1 MNKQIYR
8 LVFNQARGCLMVVA
22 ETATSS
28 GKSAS
33 GERVSRSAKKQG
45 GQRGRAALAACESIH
60 RAMLLGA
67 ASLWLAPLQVDAQT
81 VATRIVADPAAARAQ
96 QATVLN
102 ASNGVTQVNIQTP
115 SQAGVSRNTY
125 SQFDVGASGA
135 ILNNSRNNVQTQLG
149 GWVQGNPWLA
159 TGAARVILN
168 EVNSSN
174 PSHLQGYVE
183 VAGQRA
189 EVVVA
194 NPAGIAVNG
203 GGFINA
209 SGVTL
214 TTGMAVM
221 NGGSLEGYRVQG
233 GSVSIN
239 GAGLDTRGAD
249 YTAILARA
257 AQVNAGIWASRLQVV
272 TGTNTIQAGSLGAD
286 SAPQSQ
292 RIDGDAS
299 VPNYALDVSSLGGMY
314 AGKITLVG
322 TEAGLGVRNDGVV
335 QASSGPLTLTQD
347 GWLANSGT
355 LQASGGDLKV
365 QVQGTINQS
374 GIVYGSA
381 NVLLASQGS
390 QTHSGTVAAQ
400 GDVRLEAGGAGAAI
414 QANSS
419 AVWAAGLQ
427 MDGSL
432 TGRQDLDVQATSQ
445 VQTAGRALASR
456 DLAVRGASLDLVQ
469 SGVQANSIQ
478 LQASSGELNARGSQI
493 LASDTLQLQTPQ
505 ALTTDGALVQAN
517 TVSTQAH
524 SLSNVRGQII
534 QTGGT
539 DQAIALQGKLDN
551 TAGVIHSAAHN
562 LAIGAQ
568 DIDNTA
574 GQLLHAGNGTFN
586 LGSQGQLQN
595 NAQGAIQGAL
605 ADGARIVGSGAV
617 QVQAQAFSN
626 TGSINAAGDLD
637 TNAATLDNRGVM
649 YAAGAQT
656 LSLTYGMANRGTI
669 AAARDMTL
677 NAASFAG
684 SGSNVLAAGMAADGR
699 LTGIGALTANTTGAL
714 QSSGQLLATGSMNL
728 AAASLD
734 LTGSSTGSTGGNV
747 NLAAQGGNILT
758 RNAEVSTPGQLTI
771 TAKAN
776 AAQVLDNT
784 GGQLSGRQLQV
795 QVGQLDNTFG
805 SIQQTG
811 TGTQLASIQST
822 GALNNTSGRIVGNAQ
837 DLGIAAGGALANADG
852 LVSAIGNL
860 AITSGDLLNAG
871 AGTGKG
877 LQSQAGNIVLN
888 VQALDNSGGIYAARD
903 LDTAAAAVNNSGALY
918 AGGQQR
924 LAVRDTL
931 ASSGTIAAAKD
942 LTINAASLAGSG
954 SSVLAASMAT
964 GGQLTGSGSVAIT
977 TTGVLRNAGQLLATG
992 NIVLDGSALDLSGS
1006 TTGSTAGQLRFTAQS
1021 GNVLTRGAQVS
1032 TPGQLVIAASQNGAQ
1047 TLDNTA
1053 GRMSAA
1059 KLDLDVRNID
1069 NSQGSIQQ
1077 TGNTDLAID
1086 LHGGAFNNSA
1096 GSLVANAS
1104 NLSLGT
1110 GALTNTAGEIG
1121 HSGTGQL
1128 SLNSS
1133 SIENTRGQIVSNG
1146 TLLLSS
1152 TGNLDNADGLISAR
1166 GDLAA
1171 TSKDVANTASGTAS
1185 TATGIESQTGNVN
1198 LDVQK
1203 LTNSG
1208 SIRSAQDLAT
1218 HAASLDN
1225 SGSMY
1230 AAGAQTLTAGNGITS
1245 SGTIAAGKGLTVNAG
1260 SLAGAAG
1267 NVLAAGMAAD
1277 GQLTGIGALSVT
1289 TSGALQTAGQ
1299 ALATGN
1305 VDLAGASVDLGG
1317 STTGSTTGAVHLTA
1331 QSGNVVTSH
1340 AKVSTP
1346 GQLTINANG
1355 NDSQL
1360 LDNTGGQLSSQQLQ
1374 VKVGELDNSQG
1385 SIQQTGTGAQAASIV
1400 TAGALNNSGGRI
1412 VANAQDFT
1420 VTSAALANNNGLIGH
1435 AGTESLSITSA
1446 SVDNNHGQVTGN
1458 GAVTVASSGNVD
1470 NSAGLIA
1477 AQNDL
1482 ALAGADLTNTS
1493 GSNAGIQSQAG
1504 SVSLDVRNFTNSGSV
1519 SAGQNL
1525 DTHAASL
1532 NNSGT
1537 MYAAGWQAVA
1547 VVNGMS
1553 TSGAIAAARDL
1564 SVNAG
1569 SLSGSGSNVLAAGM
1583 AADGQLTGNAALAV
1597 TTTDG
1602 LQTAGQALA
1611 AGNVHLRG
1619 GNLNL
1624 NGSTTGS
1631 TKGDVN
1637 LTATSGNVSTRSAK
1651 VSAPG
1656 QLNITANANGSQLLD
1671 NTAGQLSGQ
1680 QLQVKVGQL
1689 DNSQGAIQQTGIGL
1703 QAASIQSTGALN
1715 NSSGQIIANAQDFS
1729 VNSGVLT
1736 NTSGLIGHAGTG
1748 SLGISAADVGNSSGQ
1763 ITGNGAVTL
1772 TSTGNID
1779 NSAGLI
1785 AAQNDLVLGGAD
1797 VISSGGANAGIQS
1810 QSGNVSLDVQ
1820 NFTNSG
1826 NVRAAQDLST
1836 HAASL
1841 NNSGTMYA
1849 AGWQTV
1855 AVGNALNSSGTIA
1868 AGKDL
1873 TVNAGSLAGSGTSV
1887 LAAGMAGDGKLA
1899 ATGALNIITSSA
1911 LKAGGQVL
1919 AAGSLNLSGSS
1930 LDLSGSTTGSTNG
1943 NVSLS
1948 AQSGNILT
1956 RQAQVSTPGQLTIKA
1971 WNNGGQLL
1979 DNSNGLLS
1987 ARQLEVQVG
1996 RMDNTQGMIQQSGTG
2011 AQGASIQSLG
2021 AISNNAGRIV
2031 ANAQDF
2037 TLSAGGA
2044 LSNVDG
2050 QIGHAGTGSLNV
2062 SANGLDNT
2070 RGQVVGNGT
2079 TSVAS
2084 SGLVNNSNGL
2094 VSAQQDLV
2102 IGAAGVDNDQGKLV
2116 AMQGNLTLNSTQGSI
2131 NNAAGLIQAAQDLGL
2146 SANGAGN
2153 SLQNAQG
2160 KMIAGRD
2167 AKLSTGSVGNDTGLI
2182 ASGRDL
2188 QVDTHGQ
2195 TLSNLDGAANPG
2207 NALGLVAGGQMTVN
2221 SGALDNRA
2229 GLISAQ
2235 TGLDIASS
2243 GAVNNAPR
2251 NGYGGQIYSGANL
2264 KVLASG
2270 LDNTA
2275 GQVLAVQGANIDL
2288 GGGTLGN
2295 SAGLL
2300 RVGQALTLKTGAIDN
2315 TSTKGANAGI
2325 EAGTIDIVTA
2335 NLNNTQGAVR
2345 AGQDL
2350 TIRDDGQLNNNQGE
2364 LSAGRALQVTTNL
2377 AASPSLALSNAGG
2390 QIVADQS
2397 VSVRTGTLAG
2407 AGSVVSRGDVSL
2419 DLQGD
2424 HTLSGTLQAGGNLQL
2439 KATGSLTNP
2448 VSVQAGRSL
2457 SVNAAN
2463 LDNQAGAE
2471 LLSGETTTLA
2481 IGGTLTNRG
2490 LIDGADTHIQASQV
2504 NNFGTGRIYGD
2515 RIAIGA
2521 SVVNNMEET
2530 VGGATSAATI
2540 AGRQRVDIG
2549 AQYLTNREGSLI
2561 FSAGDMS
2568 IGGAV
2573 DTNWQAA
2580 GMAQTVKNNSATI
2593 EASQNLAISAS
2604 DIRNTNEHFA
2614 TTVQQVSQT
2623 RITEYQVVGQTQRY
2637 LPGAPGVSVYRDE
2650 VWILRTPDGTYDNWN
2665 SYEYTRT
2672 VNETVVTQSDPGK
2685 IIAGGGIRLTANSL
2699 LNDKSQIVAGGSI
2712 NVQGTTASNT
2722 KVDGTRTSTDAG
2734 TVTENWRDKHKG
2746 TDDPGKTVTAYNP
2759 GSVVTTFDMQATRYE
2774 QFAGS
2779 ASTGSGPG
2787 ASSLST
2793 VQANAG
2799 AGGSVNASNKT
2810 ASLSSVSGTQAGSA
2824 SGASTASQ
2832 TGSHVQSNNASAG
2845 QAQGGTVAGN
2855 TGKQISGNAAIS
2867 EQAHGDA
2874 IGDNVGRQVGG
2885 SAESSDQA
2893 TGRATTQ
2900 QTDGQVQSLSGA
2912 IAKSGKTPDTAGTAT
2927 GSAQIS
2933 IRTMRPNFRLPTA
2946 SLFKTHPESQARY
2959 LIETDPKFTNY
2970 KSWLSSDYMLDALQV
2985 DPATT
2990 QKRMGDGF
2998 YEQKLIREQVLALT
3012 GNRFLGDYT
3021 NDDEEYKSLM
3031 DNGLTYA
3038 RQWGLRPGVALSP
3051 EQVSQLTSDIVWLV
3065 TQDVQMPDG
3074 STQSVLVPQVYVR
3087 VQPGDLD
3094 GSGALLAGREVN
3106 INLTGDFT
3114 NSGTVAGRNLVNISA
3129 DNIRNLGG
3137 TMSGGTL
3144 ALQATRDIDNVGGM
3158 LKARDAALLSA
3169 GRDLNLTSTTQS
3181 SSNTVGANSFAQTG
3195 INRVAGLY
3203 VSAPAGVLLAS
3214 AGNNINLTAAQ
3225 VSNAGTGLTQLNA
3238 GNNLNLSAVNTSISQ
3253 RVVWNADN
3261 RQSQSASM
3269 DVGSQVN
3276 GAGNLVLNAGQD
3288 INAKAAVVNAGQ
3300 TLNLAAGRDVNII
3313 AGQATQSLDEAH
3325 KHTSKGF
3332 LSKKTT
3338 TTHDQLET
3346 ATAIGSSLDGS
3357 NVNVVAG
3364 RDLTVKGSSI
3374 IADQNLAID
3383 AARNLSVLS
3392 VEDTAKSAHSMEVK
3406 KSGLTG
3412 GYASGNL
3419 SVGYGKSSSSTKT
3432 GNESVTQHESS
3443 IGALNGSAK
3452 LKSGETLQVVA
3463 SDIAAKENLTL
3474 IGKNVDLSAAQN
3486 TSEDHLSASSKSS
3499 GFSVGVTVNPLAAAK
3514 DAYKESTK
3522 NSKSSGTIGKITSK
3536 ADGVAD
3542 GLWAATT
3549 AVTVQFGSKSS
3560 TSNQNQATSEARTT
3574 SLNAGKDLTILATDG
3589 SINSQGTQMS
3599 AEGNAMIVAKDS
3611 IKLDVAHNTESK
3623 SQDSKSS
3630 GFSFD
3635 NRTAMMAG
3643 TFNNKGKGDGAT
3655 DTVTGSK
3662 LSVGGTTTMATQ
3674 TGDIALIGASVVSD
3688 GKLEISAARDLTIS
3702 SAQDTV
3708 HNANQSDN
3716 KAIGK
3721 VVISDTERFSGYH
3734 NEKHKDN
3741 SDQVKQV
3748 ASSVGSLN
3756 GDVVLTAGNKYTQTS
3771 SNVLA
3776 ANNVD
3781 ITAKSIDITALQDTG
3796 SSQSSNSDLKVGAFA
3811 RISSP
3816 LIDLVNN
3823 VEAAR
3828 KSDGRVQTMQGMA
3841 AAAQGYQATKAIT
3854 SGGTLIKGEVGVGFA
3869 SSSNSSNDNS
3879 STAVG
3884 STVNGGGNVNLTAT
3898 GGDIHATGATLS
3910 AGKALSLDAAQNI
3923 VLDAS
3928 QSTVHSDGK
3937 NNSAGVE
3944 VGVGFQ
3950 AGASGTGVY
3959 AYASAN
3965 VGKGH
3970 HNSDATINNNTQLK
3984 ADTINIA
3991 SKGDTTLKG
4000 ATATANTINA
4010 DVGGKLAI
4018 ESLQDVSKQESSQTN
4033 AGARVQVSFGT
4044 AWEASGNLSQSK
4056 SNGSSAAVGQQSGLF
4071 AGDGGYHVKA
4081 DTVDLKGGAIAS
4093 TNKVDSELTANKLTT
4108 ANIENKMSYSAS
4120 NVSMAGSVG
4129 GGSGEGDKNADGT
4142 AKPKDQQ
4149 QLFGDRKSGN
4159 VTPGVPVMEKGS
4171 DSSTTY
4177 ATVTDGKITIG
4188 GVTTNSVKELG
4199 INSDASK
4206 ASTALDKLP
4215 DLQKVLKD
4223 QQAMSAAAG
4232 TVLATSKQIIG
4243 EIATSASNAALRDQ
4257 AAAAKVLN
4265 DPNSTAEQKA
4275 AAKSAFADAEKTQT
4289 DWGKGGI
4296 YSRALNAGVD
4306 VLVGSLAGQGSGQIA
4321 ANAMGPTVAKTVGD
4335 IGSSLQAEAYREARE
4350 FEKQSKQAALNNDQK
4365 LATELAGKAAESD
4378 ATAEKWGDNGIY
4390 RVGLHSATQG
4400 MLGGLANGQGGAMIG
4415 AAGVVGGNLGQR
4427 LGQSLGTAEA
4437 DKLGLEGDARKAFIN
4452 SYQNTG
4458 AVIGGM
4464 LAGATAAGVTGHVA
4478 NGEALL
4484 AAANGGGAAGTVD
4497 AYNRQLH
4504 PNEVAFLQDK
4514 ARVKRYADYIK
4525 QKTGTTLTEEQA
4537 QLALSRYG
4545 AAMEDE
4551 KWAQVNGRDGNTEA
4565 FIKQEASAAK
4575 LSYTDSVGN
4584 KHVGFQAT
4592 AAEYKDE
4599 TINLRALFDAYSP
4612 GNSIAA
4618 YLGANLNSKGQTN
4631 AAQRFRQGQQLGYQ
4645 DAGKEANLANDAW
4658 TVAKGVLGLPVYAY
4672 QSLTSDEVGPLDS
4685 ERMTAYHQA
4694 LLKTQGRYE
4703 EAGYLYEKDW
4713 ATAQRL
4719 MVVGLPLTEL
4729 GGQAI
4734 WKLGS
4739 ATKTLI
4745 VERGA
4750 AKEAALATEK
4760 ARVENNRRR
4769 DDDQQYVNN
4778 TAPKDVPEVVTRND
4792 HDFTATV
4799 NNKGNPKAHVDA
4811 DGNLISANPSGTGSV
4826 ADHVR
4831 GSKPQNT
4838 PYISTTDPT
4847 LTDAPKDFGKQQIE
4861 ISARDLQR
4869 DINSGDVQG
4878 GKVVPPQKVLAEL
4891 QEKVDQAK
4899 ARYDANPTENNE
4911 KRLRNATRDLG
4922 NATRDGEC
4930 LISPCVPAPY
4940 IKWPNGVAPKPS
4952 VATPPP
4958 AKH

>member
-33 GERVSRSAKKQG
+33 GERVSRGAKKQG

-67 ASLWLAPLQVDAQT
+67 ASLWLAPMQVDAQT

-102 ASNGVTQVNIQTP
+102 ASNGVAQVNIQTP

-168 EVNSSN
+168 EVNSNN
-174 PSHLQGYVE
+174 PSQLQGYVE

-214 TTGMAVM
+214 TTGTAVM
-221 NGGSLEGYRVQG
+221 NNGSLESYRVQG
-233 GSVSIN
+233 GNISVS

-257 AQVNAGIWASRLQVV
+257 AQVNAGIWANRLQLV
-272 TGTNTIQAGSLGAD
+272 TGSNTIEAGSLGSD

-292 RIDGDAS
+292 RIDGDGN

-314 AGKITLVG
+314 AGKITLIG

-355 LQASGGDLKV
+355 LQASGGDVKV

-381 NVLLASQGS
+381 NVLVASQGS
-390 QTHSGTVAAQ
+390 QAHSGTVAGQ
-400 GDVRLEAGGAGAAI
+400 GDVRIEAIGDGAAV
-414 QANSS
+414 QANGN

-432 TGRQDLDVQATSQ
+432 TGRQNLDVQAAAQLQS
-445 VQTAGRALASR
+445 AGKALASQN
-456 DLAVRGASLDLVQ
+456 LALRGASLDLSQ

-493 LASDTLQLQTPQ
+493 LATDTLQLQTPR

-517 TVSTQAH
+517 TISTQAQ
-524 SLSNVRGQII
+524 SLSNVRGQVI
-534 QTGGT
+534 QTGSA
-539 DQAIALQGKLDN
+539 DQAIALQGKIDN
-551 TAGVIHSAAHN
+551 TAGVIQSAGQN
-562 LAIGAQ
+562 LTISAR
-568 DIDNTA
+568 DIENTA
-574 GQLLHAGNGTFN
+574 GQLLHAGQGTFK
-586 LGSQGQLQN
+586 LGSQGLLQN
-595 NAQGAIQGAL
+595 NAESASQGAL
-605 ADGARIVGSGAV
+605 ADGARVVSSGAL
-617 QVQAQAFSN
+617 QVQAQAISN
-626 TGSINAAGDLD
+626 TGSINAGGELN
-637 TNAATLDNRGVM
+637 TNAATLDNSGVM
-649 YAAGAQT
+649 YAASAQA
-656 LSLTYGMANRGTI
+656 LSLTSGMANRGTI
-669 AAARDMTL
+669 AAGKDL
-677 NAASFAG
+677 KINAASFTG
-684 SGSNVLAAGMAADGR
+684 SASNMLAAGMGADGR

-714 QSSGQLLATGSMNL
+714 QSAGQLLATGNL
-728 AAASLD
+728 NLTAASLD
-734 LTGSSTGSTGGNV
+734 LTGSSAGSTTGNAS
-747 NLAAQGGNILT
+747 LAAQGGNILT
-758 RNAEVSTPGQLTI
+758 RNAEISTPGQLSI
-771 TAKAN
+771 TANAKAG
-776 AAQVLDNT
+776 QLLDNT

-795 QVGQLDNTFG
+795 QVGQLDNTLG

-811 TGTQLASIQST
+811 TGSQAASIQSA

-837 DLGIAAGGALANADG
+837 DFALTAGGALTNTDG

-860 AITSGDLLNAG
+860 AISTGDLSNAG
-871 AGTGKG
+871 AGSGKG
-877 LQSQAGNIVLN
+877 IQSQTGNIVLN
-888 VQALDNSGGIYAARD
+888 AQMLDNSGGIYAARN
-903 LDTAAAAVNNSGALY
+903 LDTTAASASNSGTMY
-918 AGGQQR
+918 AGAQQR
-924 LAVRDTL
+924 LAVRDAL
-931 ASSGTIAAAKD
+931 ANSGTIAAAKD
-942 LTINAASLAGSG
+942 LTINAASLAGSA
-954 SSVLAASMAT
+954 SSVLAASMTT

-977 TTGVLRNAGQLLATG
+977 TTGIMQNAGQLLATS
-992 NIVLDGSALDLSGS
+992 NVVLDGSALDLSGS
-1006 TTGSTAGQLRFTAQS
+1006 TTGSTAGQVHFTAQS
-1021 GNVLTRGAQVS
+1021 GNVLTRNAQVS
-1032 TPGQLVIAASQNGAQ
+1032 TPGELFVSANQSGTQ

-1053 GRMSAA
+1053 GRISAA
-1059 KLDLDVRNID
+1059 KLDFDVRNID
-1069 NSQGSIQQ
+1069 NSQGSIQH

-1086 LHGGAFNNSA
+1086 LHGGAFNNSS
-1096 GSLVANAS
+1096 GSLVANAA
-1104 NLSLGT
+1104 NLSLST

-1128 SLNSS
+1128 SLNAA
-1133 SIENTRGQIVSNG
+1133 SIENTRGQIVGNG
-1146 TLLLSS
+1146 AVLLSN
-1152 TGNLDNADGLISAR
+1152 TGNLTNADGLISAHA
-1166 GDLAA
+1166 DLTA
-1171 TSKDVANTASGTAS
+1171 TSKDVANTVSGTAT
-1185 TATGIESQTGNVN
+1185 TATGIQSQAGNVS

-1208 SIRSAQDLAT
+1208 SIRSGQDLST
-1218 HAASLDN
+1218 HATSLDN
-1225 SGSMY
+1225 SGTMY
-1230 AAGAQTLTAGNGITS
+1230 AAGAQTLAVGNAIAS
-1245 SGTIAAGKGLTVNAG
+1245 SGTIAAAKDLTVNAG
-1260 SLAGAAG
+1260 SLTGAAG

-1277 GQLTGIGALSVT
+1277 GQLTGTGALSVT

-1305 VDLAGASVDLGG
+1305 VNLGGASVDLAG
-1317 STTGSTTGAVHLTA
+1317 STTGSTTGDVQLTA

-1340 AKVSTP
+1340 AQVSAP
-1346 GQLTINANG
+1346 GNLTINANG
-1355 NDSQL
+1355 NGSQL
-1360 LDNTGGQLSSQQLQ
+1360 LDNTGGQLSSKQLQ
-1374 VKVGELDNSQG
+1374 IKVGQLDNTQG
-1385 SIQQTGTGAQAASIV
+1385 SIQQTGIGALPASIQ
-1400 TAGALNNSGGRI
+1400 TSGALNNTGGRI
-1412 VANAQDFT
+1412 VANAQD
-1420 VTSAALANNNGLIGH
+1420 VTIASGALTNNNGLIGH
-1435 AGTESLSITSA
+1435 AGTGTLGITSA
-1446 SVDNNHGQVTGN
+1446 SVDNGHGQVTGN
-1458 GAVTVASSGNVD
+1458 GVVTITSAGNID

-1482 ALAGADLTNTS
+1482 TLSGADLTNTS
-1493 GSNAGIQSQAG
+1493 GTNAGIQSQAG
-1504 SVSLDVRNFTNSGSV
+1504 SVNLDVQNFTNSGNV

-1537 MYAAGWQAVA
+1537 MYAAGWQTIA
-1547 VVNGMS
+1547 VVNGMT
-1553 TSGAIAAARDL
+1553 TSGAIAAGKDL
-1564 SVNAG
+1564 TLHAG
-1569 SLSGSGSNVLAAGM
+1569 NLSGTGANVLAAGM
-1583 AADGQLTGNAALAV
+1583 AADGQLTGNAALAI
-1597 TTTDG
+1597 TTTGG
-1602 LQTAGQALA
+1602 LQTSGQALA
-1611 AGNVHLRG
+1611 AGNVNLLG
-1619 GNLNL
+1619 GNVDL

-1637 LTATSGNVSTRSAK
+1637 LTATSGNVSTRNAK

-1656 QLNITANANGSQLLD
+1656 LLNITANANGSQSLD

-1689 DNSQGAIQQTGIGL
+1689 DNTQGTIQQTGSGA
-1703 QAASIQSTGALN
+1703 QAANIQSIGSLN
-1715 NSSGQIIANAQDFS
+1715 NSSGQIVANAQDFTIS
-1729 VNSGVLT
+1729 SGALT
-1736 NTSGLIGHAGTG
+1736 NTSGVIGHAGTG
-1748 SLGISAADVGNSSGQ
+1748 SLGINAAGVGNNNGQ

-1772 TSTGNID
+1772 SSTGNID

-1785 AAQNDLVLGGAD
+1785 AAQNDLVLNGAD
-1797 VISSGGANAGIQS
+1797 LASTSGATVQS
-1810 QSGNVSLDVQ
+1810 QSGNVSLNVQ
-1820 NFTNSG
+1820 NFVNSG
-1826 NVRAAQDLST
+1826 SVRAAQNLVT

-1855 AVGNALNSSGTIA
+1855 TVGNALNSSGTIA

-1873 TVNAGSLAGSGTSV
+1873 TVSAGSLAGTGTNV

-1899 ATGALNIITSSA
+1899 ATGALSISTSGT
-1911 LKAGGQVL
+1911 LNAGGQML
-1919 AAGSLNLSGSS
+1919 AAGNLNLTGSS

-1943 NVSLS
+1943 NVSLT
-1948 AQSGNILT
+1948 AQSGNVLT
-1956 RQAQVSTPGQLTIKA
+1956 RQAQVSTPGQLTITA
-1971 WNNGGQLL
+1971 ANNAGQLL
-1979 DNSNGLLS
+1979 DNTNGLLS
-1987 ARQLEVQVG
+1987 AQQLQVQVG
-1996 RMDNTQGMIQQSGTG
+1996 RMDNTQGVIQQSGTG
-2011 AQGASIQSLG
+2011 AQSASIQSFG
-2021 AISNNAGRIV
+2021 AINNNAGRIV

-2079 TSVAS
+2079 TTVSS
-2084 SGLVNNSNGL
+2084 SGFVDNSSGL
-2094 VSAQQDLV
+2094 VSAQQTLT

-2116 AMQGNLTLNSTQGSI
+2116 AMQGNLSLNSTQGSI

-2146 SANGAGN
+2146 TANGPGN
-2153 SLQNAQG
+2153 SLLNAQG
-2160 KMIAGRD
+2160 KIIAGRD
-2167 AKLSTGSVGNDTGLI
+2167 ANLSTGSVGNDSGLI
-2182 ASGRDL
+2182 ASGHDL
-2188 QVDTHGQ
+2188 HVDTHGQ
-2195 TLSNLDGAANPG
+2195 TLSNLDGTANPG
-2207 NALGLVAGGQMTVN
+2207 SALGLVAGGQMTVN

-2235 TGLDIASS
+2235 AGLDIASS
-2243 GAVNNAPR
+2243 GAVNNAAR
-2251 NGYGGQIYSGANL
+2251 NGHAGQIYSGANL
-2264 KVLASG
+2264 TVQATG

-2275 GQVLAVQGANIDL
+2275 GQVLAVQGADILL
-2288 GGGTLGN
+2288 GGGTLSN
-2295 SAGLL
+2295 SAGLV
-2300 RVGQALTLKTGAIDN
+2300 RVGQALTLKAGAIDN
-2315 TSTKGANAGI
+2315 TSTQGGNAGI
-2325 EAGTIDIVTA
+2325 EASTIDIVTA

-2350 TIRDDGQLNNNQGE
+2350 TIHDDGQLNNNQGE
-2364 LSAGRALQVTTNL
+2364 LSAGRALQITTNQ
-2377 AASPSLALSNAGG
+2377 AATPSLALSNSGG
-2390 QIVADQS
+2390 QIIADQS
-2397 VSVRTGTLAG
+2397 VNVRTGTLTG
-2407 AGSVVSRGDVSL
+2407 AGSIVSRGDVGL

-2424 HTLSGTLQAGGNLQL
+2424 YTLSGTLQAGGNLDL
-2439 KATGSLTNP
+2439 KTTGSLTNP
-2448 VSVQAGRSL
+2448 ISVQAGRNL

-2481 IGGTLTNRG
+2481 IAGTLTNRG

-2515 RIAIGA
+2515 RVAIGA
-2521 SVVNNMEET
+2521 SVVNNLEET

-2561 FSAGDMS
+2561 FSAGDMA
-2568 IGGAV
+2568 IGGAL
-2573 DTNWQAA
+2573 DGNWQAA
-2580 GMAQTVKNNSATI
+2580 GMAQTVNNNSATI
-2593 EASQNLAISAS
+2593 EASQNMAISAS

-2623 RITEYQVVGQTQRY
+2623 AITEYQVVGQTQRY
-2637 LPGAPGVSVYRDE
+2637 LPGTPGVYIYRDE
-2650 VWILRTPDGTYDNWN
+2650 VFFLHTPDGSNHENWN
-2665 SYEYTRT
+2665 SYDYTRT

-2685 IIAGGGIRLTANSL
+2685 IVAGGGIRLTANNL
-2699 LNDKSQIVAGGSI
+2699 LNDKSQIVAGGRI
-2712 NVQGTTASNT
+2712 DVQGTTASNT
-2722 KVDGTRTSTDAG
+2722 KVDGTRSTTDSG

-2759 GSVVTTFDMQATRYE
+2759 GTIVTSFDMQASRYE
-2774 QFAGS
+2774 EFAGN

-2787 ASSLST
+2787 ASTLST

-2799 AGGSVNASNKT
+2799 AGGTVNASNNT
-2810 ASLSSVSGTQAGSA
+2810 ANLSNVSGTQAGSA
-2824 SGASTASQ
+2824 SGATTASQ
-2832 TGSHVQSNNASAG
+2832 TGSHVQNNNASAA
-2845 QAQGGTVAGN
+2845 QAQGGTVAGS
-2855 TGKQISGNAAIS
+2855 TGKQITGNAANS
-2867 EQAHGDA
+2867 ELAHGDA
-2874 IGDNVGRQVGG
+2874 IGDNVGRHIIG

-2893 TGRATTQ
+2893 TGQATTQ
-2900 QTDGQVQSLSGA
+2900 QTAGQVQSLSGA
-2912 IAKSGKTPDTAGTAT
+2912 AAKSGKTPDTAGTAT

-2946 SLFKTHPESQARY
+2946 SLFKTHPESQAKY

-2985 DPATT
+2985 DPAST

-3021 NDDEEYKSLM
+3021 NDDEEYKALM

-3038 RQWGLRPGVALSP
+3038 KQWGLRPGVALSP

-3065 TQDVQMPDG
+3065 TQDVQLPDG

-3094 GSGALLAGREVN
+3094 GSGALLAGKEVN
-3106 INLTGDFT
+3106 INLTGDFA
-3114 NSGTVAGRNLVNISA
+3114 NKGTVAGRNLVNISA

-3137 TMSGGTL
+3137 TMSAGTL
-3144 ALQATRDIDNVGGM
+3144 ALQATKDIDNVGGT
-3158 LKARDAALLSA
+3158 LKAQNAALLTA
-3169 GRDLNLTSTTQS
+3169 GRDLNLTTTTQS
-3181 SSNTVGANSFAQTG
+3181 LSNTVGANSFAQTG
-3195 INRVAGLY
+3195 IDRVAGLY
-3203 VSAPAGVLLAS
+3203 VSGPAGVLLAS

-3225 VSNAGTGLTQLNA
+3225 INNSGAGLTQLNA
-3238 GNNLNLSAVNTSISQ
+3238 GNNLNLSAVNTSVSQ
-3253 RVVWNADN
+3253 KLVWDANN

-3269 DVGSQVN
+3269 DIGSQVK
-3276 GAGNLVLNAGQD
+3276 GGGNLVLNAGQD
-3288 INAKAAVVNAGQ
+3288 LNVKAAVVNAGQ
-3300 TLNLAAGRDVNII
+3300 TLTVAAGRDVNIT
-3313 AGQATQSLDEAH
+3313 AGQVTQSLDEAH

-3332 LSKKTT
+3332 LSKKTV
-3338 TTHDQLET
+3338 TTHDQLEN
-3346 ATAIGSSLDGS
+3346 ATAIGSSLEGS

-3364 RDLTVKGSSI
+3364 RDMTVKGSSI
-3374 IADQNLAID
+3374 VADQNLAIE

-3392 VEDTAKSAHSMEVK
+3392 VEDTAKSANSIEVK

-3419 SVGYGKSSSSTKT
+3419 SVGYGKSSSSTQGTK
-3432 GNESVTQHESS
+3432 ESVTQHEST

-3486 TSEDHLSASSKSS
+3486 TSEEHQTATSKSS

-3549 AVTVQFGSKSS
+3549 AVTVQFGAKSS
-3560 TSNQNQATSEARTT
+3560 TSHQNQSISDARST

-3623 SQDSKSS
+3623 SQDSKAS

-3655 DTVTGSK
+3655 DTVTGTK
-3662 LSVGGTTTMATQ
+3662 LSVGGNATMATQ
-3674 TGDIALIGASVVSD
+3674 TGDIALVGASVVSD
-3688 GKLEISAARDLTIS
+3688 GKLEISAARDLTIT

-3741 SDQVKQV
+3741 TDQVKQV
-3748 ASSVGSLN
+3748 ASNVGSLK
-3756 GDVVLTAGNKYTQTS
+3756 GDVVLTAGEKYTQTS
-3771 SNVLA
+3771 SNVVA
-3776 ANNVD
+3776 GNDVN

-3796 SSQSSNSDLKVGAFA
+3796 SSQSSNSDLKIGAFA

-3828 KSDGRVQTMQGMA
+3828 KSDGRLQTMQGMA

-3854 SGGTLIKGEVGVGFA
+3854 NGGTLIKGEVGVGFA
-3869 SSSNSSNDNS
+3869 SSSNSSNDQSN
-3879 STAVG
+3879 TAVG
-3884 STVNGGGNVNLTAT
+3884 STVNGGGNVTLKSTE
-3898 GGDIHATGATLS
+3898 GDIHATGATLG

-3923 VLDAS
+3923 VLDTS
-3928 QSTVHSDGK
+3928 QSKIHSDGK

-3970 HNSDATINNNTQLK
+3970 HDSDATINNNTQLK
-3984 ADTINIA
+3984 AETINIT

-4000 ATATANTINA
+4000 ATAIANTINA
-4010 DVGGKLAI
+4010 DIGGKLAV

-4033 AGARVQVSFGT
+4033 VGARVQVSFGT

-4056 SNGSSAAVGQQSGLF
+4056 SNGSSAMVGQQSGLF

-4093 TNKVDSELTANKLTT
+4093 TNKVDSELTTNKLTT
-4108 ANIENKMSYSAS
+4108 SNIENKMSYSAS
-4120 NVSMAGSVG
+4120 NVSMAGSIT
-4129 GGSGEGDKNADGT
+4129 GGSGKGDTTPDGKE
-4142 AKPKDQQ
+4142 KPKDQQ

-4177 ATVTDGKITIG
+4177 ATITDGKINIG
-4188 GVTTNSVKELG
+4188 GVTTNSVKDLG
-4199 INSDASK
+4199 INNDASK
-4206 ASTALDKLP
+4206 ANTALDKLP

-4243 EIATSASNAALRDQ
+4243 EVATSASSAAIRDQ

-4275 AAKSAFADAEKTQT
+4275 TAKALMQDAEKTQA
-4289 DWGKGGI
+4289 DWAPAGI

-4306 VLVGSLAGQGSGQIA
+4306 ILVGSLAGQRGGQIA
-4321 ANAMGPTVAKTVGD
+4321 ASAAAPTVAKSVGD
-4335 IGSSLQAEAYREARE
+4335 IGISLSHKADKEAQDFRNLAE
-4350 FEKQSKQAALNNDQK
+4350 KAAANND
-4365 LATELAGKAAESD
+4365 LVSAAMYTSKANEAA
-4378 ATAEKWGDNGIY
+4378 ATAENWGENGIY
-4390 RVGLHSATQG
+4390 RVGLHAAMQG
-4400 MLGGLANGQGGAMIG
+4400 VLGSLSNGHSGALES
-4415 AAGVVGGNLGQR
+4415 AAGVVGGNLGQQLAEELGNAEANR
-4427 LGQSLGTAEA
+4427 LGLTGEKRLA
-4437 DKLGLEGDARKAFIN
+4437 LIN
-4452 SYQNTG
+4452 AYQNTG
-4458 AVIGGM
+4458 AVVGGM
-4464 LAGATAAGVTGHVA
+4464 LAGAAAGATGSA
-4478 NGEALL
+4478 SNAGALL
-4484 AAANGGGAAGTVD
+4484 AAAQGGQAASAVD
-4497 AYNRQLH
+4497 VFNRQAH
-4504 PNEVAFLQDK
+4504 PDETAKLRQLQKGQTVERQQRLADAACALVHCSAQMSDADPRK
-4514 ARVKRYADYIK
+4514 AAV
-4525 QKTGTTLTEEQA
+4525 EEQERRGQQYVQEKNELEATGLFKYGWKDTANDFSTKTA
-4537 QLALSRYG
+4537 QRIAL
-4545 AAMEDE
+4545 
-4551 KWAQVNGRDGNTEA
+4551 EA
-4565 FIKQEASAAK
+4565 ASAARGARNLAYLIAVNGPGRNAQIPPDLPEDMGGPRGGMASAGGMALPPTVLCAVPPFCVLTPPVVTPGARIYVPNNVLLSSGQDGADTSGKSDGQSGAGNSTGSTAGSNSPGQSNGVTSGVGPGGKTSSTAARDYGNIPDEHRWRYDRYQNGPSANK
-4575 LSYTDSVGN
+4575 LSP
-4584 KHVGFQAT
+4584 
-4592 AAEYKDE
+4592 DE
-4599 TINLRALFDAYSP
+4599 WYA
-4612 GNSIAA
+4612 
-4618 YLGANLNSKGQTN
+4618 
-4631 AAQRFRQGQQLGYQ
+4631 AAQR
-4645 DAGKEANLANDAW
+4645 AW
-4658 TVAKGVLGLPVYAY
+4658 TNNANGNVFEQTVR
-4672 QSLTSDEVGPLDS
+4672 S
-4685 ERMTAYHQA
+4685 
-4694 LLKTQGRYE
+4694 
-4703 EAGYLYEKDW
+4703 
-4713 ATAQRL
+4713 
-4719 MVVGLPLTEL
+4719 EL
-4729 GGQAI
+4729 GAP
-4734 WKLGS
+4734 LG
-4739 ATKTLI
+4739 A
-4745 VERGA
+4745 
-4750 AKEAALATEK
+4750 
-4760 ARVENNRRR
+4760 
-4769 DDDQQYVNN
+4769 
-4778 TAPKDVPEVVTRND
+4778 
-4792 HDFTATV
+4792 
-4799 NNKGNPKAHVDA
+4799 
-4811 DGNLISANPSGTGSV
+4811 
-4826 ADHVR
+4826 
-4831 GSKPQNT
+4831 GSKPTSIQGFVPDLPVGSQFGVTDVKNVVSLSNSNQLRAFYQYAVDNELPFNLVIGPRT
-4838 PYISTTDPT
+4838 QTISEPLLNSIRQTGGSVMRYDPVT
-4847 LTDAPKDFGKQQIE
+4847 RVFTKIE
-4861 ISARDLQR
+4861 IGL
-4869 DINSGDVQG
+4869 SG
-4878 GKVVPPQKVLAEL
+4878 PL
-4891 QEKVDQAK
+4891 
-4899 ARYDANPTENNE
+4899 
-4911 KRLRNATRDLG
+4911 
-4922 NATRDGEC
+4922 
-4930 LISPCVPAPY
+4930 
-4940 IKWPNGVAPKPS
+4940 KP
-4952 VATPPP
+4952 
-4958 AKH
+4958 